1 MSTGSCF
8 WNTQAFMQ
16 SFADAVAGGGG
27 HGIIHGH
34 DGQGAHRVAALPH
47 HVHLR
52 NLFGKRATGQGDAER
67 AFPKLGGF
75 FRSPV
80 EQLSLA

>member
-1 MSTGSCF
+1 
-8 WNTQAFMQ
+8 MQ

-34 DGQGAHRVAALPH
+34 DGQGAHRVAALSH

-52 NLFGKRATGQGDAER
+52 NLFGKRANGQGDAER

-75 FRSPV
+75 FPEPRRATILGLIV
-80 EQLSLA
+80 ALYAIVGLI